1 MPRQLCC
8 LGMCNIS
15 WWSDHPPFNYSNDKY
30 SLKLYYNI
38 VRATSTRLSGAPIY
52 VFTSVFC
59 LYIILIIMK
68 ILHISKQLCKF
79 SWWSYPVLLNYS
91 EGSFHN
97 FFNSIKTSLVGLA
110 VVVVGHPY
118 MYSHWGPL
126 CTAGSSAMQHS
137 HSWHICLSHSYAGTM
152 NHTQPQR
159 QLKKSSQTS
168 W

>member
-15 WWSDHPPFNYSNDKY
+15 WWSFQLQQWQIFIEALLWYCSCNEHQGQRGTNLCIHFCILPLHHSEHHENFAHIKTAVQIF
-30 SLKLYYNI
+30 I
-38 VRATSTRLSGAPIY
+38 VIRSSD
-52 VFTSVFC
+52 
-59 LYIILIIMK
+59 
-68 ILHISKQLCKF
+68 Q
-79 SWWSYPVLLNYS
+79 VLLNYR
-91 EGSFHN
+91 EDSFHY
-97 FFNSIKTSLVGLA
+97 FFNSIKTLLVGRA